1 MKFRVPYTGTRS
13 INVCSME
20 NDSRRACIANFWVKR
35 KILSLGQ
42 AQISVAGDNK
52 V

>member
-1 MKFRVPYTGTRS
+1 MKFSAPYTGTRS
-13 INVCSME
+13 NNVCRVPQE
-20 NDSRRACIANFWVKR
+20 EACIANFWFKR
-35 KILSLGQ
+35 KISIPGQ